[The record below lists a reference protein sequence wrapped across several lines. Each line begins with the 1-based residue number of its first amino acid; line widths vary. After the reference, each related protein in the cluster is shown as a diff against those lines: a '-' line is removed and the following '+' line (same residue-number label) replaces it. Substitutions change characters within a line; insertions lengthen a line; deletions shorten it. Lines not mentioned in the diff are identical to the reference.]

1 MTNKPVEGLLKELDS
16 LALIPSHRIIV
27 GVDYGTTFTGAS
39 YVSTKNGNDL
49 NDIVII
55 SSWPGPA
62 RDVDTVVKAPSRI
75 AYTAD
80 NPSVQT
86 RRWGYQVQ
94 PGMTAYSWTK
104 LLLDQ
109 DIPLTKYDD
118 STLEDASSSGI
129 LKLPEGK
136 TAVEVVADYLSEV
149 YQHILRTIA
158 KQITEETLSI
168 TPLEFWFTVP
178 AIWSDQAQS
187 ATRRAAQIA
196 GFGSRS
202 CDNIFMI
209 SEPEAA
215 AIAALR
221 KYTTHSMGGSVRPD
235 DGVLVCDCGGGTVD
249 ITTYLVETVKPELT
263 FGELCTGIGGKC
275 GSTAVDRNLYQLMSE
290 RFGDAFDDLPM
301 KLKGPGSR
309 FMKAFESIKRDFG
322 YSDEENVFELPLNMK
337 LTDANPEHFND
348 DERLVLLSS
357 ADLQKIFRPVVQ
369 QILKLVRQQIK
380 AATAE
385 AGKNVINRI
394 ILAGGFGD
402 SEYLRSAFK
411 RSFWSTDN
419 ITITVPD
426 NPQAAI
432 VQGAALRGL
441 EGLRSSTKRCRR
453 NYGWSWSVPFREGQ
467 DQDTNACYDR
477 FTGKKLASGV
487 MKWMITKGEIYAE
500 NHVCTAS
507 LFRSHLEGEALKANL
522 TLYSSD
528 LDHAPERVEHPGV
541 RSVGNISVDFT
552 ELDLS
557 TFERKSL
564 LGTPLYKLQYD
575 VNVVFGAQE
584 GVLKFEAVSQG
595 KVVGKTS
602 ISFHRPGF
610 Y

>member
-1 MTNKPVEGLLKELDS
+1 MANTSVEGLSEKLDS

-27 GVDYGTTFTGAS
+27 GVDYGTTFTGVS
-39 YVSTKNGNDL
+39 YVSTRNGTDL
-49 NDIVII
+49 SDIVII

-62 RDVDTVVKAPSRI
+62 RDMDTVVKAPSRI

-80 NPSVQT
+80 NPSIRT

-109 DIPLTKYDD
+109 NIPLTKYDD
-118 STLEDASSSGI
+118 ATLEDASNSGI

-136 TAVEVVADYLSEV
+136 TATEVVADYLSEV
-149 YQHILRTIA
+149 YQHILKTIA

-178 AIWSDQAQS
+178 AIWSDQAQA
-187 ATRRAAQIA
+187 ATRRAAQTA
-196 GFGSRS
+196 GFGSRP
-202 CDNIFMI
+202 CDNVFMI

-221 KYTTHSMGGSVRPD
+221 KYTTNSMGGSVRPG
-235 DGVLVCDCGGGTVD
+235 DGVLD
-249 ITTYLVETVKPELT
+249 ITTYLVETVTPELT

-275 GSTAVDRNLYQLMSE
+275 GSTAVDRNLYQLMSQ
-290 RFGDAFDDLPM
+290 RFGEAFDNLPM
-301 KLKGPGSR
+301 RMKGPGSQ

-337 LTDANPEHFND
+337 LTDARPQYFND

-357 ADLQKIFRPVVQ
+357 EDLRKVFDPVIQ
-369 QILKLVRQQIK
+369 QIVKLVRQQIK
-380 AATAE
+380 DATAE
-385 AGKNVINRI
+385 AGKSVINRI

-411 RSFWSTDN
+411 RLFWSTNN
-419 ITITVPD
+419 IVITVPD

-453 NYGWSWSVPFREGQ
+453 NYGFAAGIPFREGI
-467 DQDTNACYDR
+467 DKDTDAYFDT
-477 FTGKKLASGV
+477 FTGKKMASGV
-487 MKWMITKGEIYAE
+487 MQWMITKGERYAE
-500 NHVCTAS
+500 NHACTAS
-507 LFRSHLEGEALKANL
+507 LFRSYLEGDMDVLKSHL
-522 TLYSSD
+522 MLYSSD
-528 LDHAPERVEHPGV
+528 LDHAPERVEHPEV
-541 RSVGNISVDFT
+541 RSVGNICVDFT
-552 ELDLS
+552 EVDLS
-557 TFERKSL
+557 IFERKSL

-575 VNVVFGAQE
+575 VKVIFGAQE
-584 GVLKFEAVSQG
+584 GVLKFEAVSKG
-595 KVVGKTS
+595 KVIGKTS
-602 ISFHRPGF
+602 INFHRPGF